1 MKRKNSLSSAVL
13 IITLSLLL
21 SNWAFAQD
29 SSRKISEDPSAMAM
43 TADALFVRPVMFT
56 VTVVGSVLWVVSLPF
71 SAAGG
76 NVKQAGNTLV
86 VKPAV
91 NTFVRCLGCTQA
103 GYKHDVPQ
111 PE

>member
-1 MKRKNSLSSAVL
+1 MMRKNTLTSAAMV
-13 IITLSLLL
+13 IVLSLLL

-29 SSRKISEDPSAMAM
+29 SSRKISEDPSALAM
-43 TADALFVRPVMFT
+43 TTDALFVRPVMFG
-56 VTVVGSVLWVVSLPF
+56 VTVVGSVLWVISLPF

-76 NVKQAGNTLV
+76 NIKQAGDTLV

-103 GYKHDVPQ
+103 GYKRNVPQ
-111 PE
+111 AE